1 MDKIIVI
8 EGLGTD
14 YVSPLLL
21 VHIRKMFQVFHEEL
35 NFMQT
40 SESPMEEEC
49 EIHEVD
55 DEEEPMDTSNDSSME
70 GQWRRVSGDVFYEKP
85 PQAMDMSSSPIEW
98 PSDRRVINAL
108 KTFIENAVCDQL
120 INTESTMKK
129 QFNGPFVL
137 DMMIM
142 EQICCLMQAKLQERL
157 CCTKQTMQS
166 PMMGRVISL
175 MGLRTSARLVQNMLE
190 DINGTVDNI
199 ISEIFPTMSRWIQET
214 FLLEKKN
221 TCTLLI
227 IFVSSGSGETAAT
240 QAMCLSLKN
249 FVTK

>member
-8 EGLGTD
+8 EGLGAD

-21 VHIRKMFQVFHEEL
+21 VHIIIRKMFQVFHEEL

-85 PQAMDMSSSPIEW
+85 PQAMDMSCSPIEL
-98 PSDRRVINAL
+98 PCDRRVIDAL
-108 KTFIENAVCDQL
+108 KTYIQKTVCDQL

-129 QFNGPFVL
+129 QLNGPFVL
-137 DMMIM
+137 DMMIV
-142 EQICCLMQAKLQERL
+142 EQICCLMHAKLQERL

-166 PMMGRVISL
+166 PMMGRVICM
-175 MGLRTSARLVQNMLE
+175 MGLQTSVRLVQNIME
-190 DINGTVDNI
+190 DINWTVDNL
-199 ISEIFPTMSRWIQET
+199 ISEIFPTMSR
-214 FLLEKKN
+214 
-221 TCTLLI
+221 
-227 IFVSSGSGETAAT
+227 
-240 QAMCLSLKN
+240 
-249 FVTK
+249 

>member
-1 MDKIIVI
+1 
-8 EGLGTD
+8 
-14 YVSPLLL
+14 
-21 VHIRKMFQVFHEEL
+21 MFQVSHEEL

-40 SESPMEEEC
+40 SQCPMEEEC

-70 GQWRRVSGDVFYEKP
+70 GQWLRVAGDVFYEKP
-85 PQAMDMSSSPIEW
+85 PKAMDMSSSPIEW

-166 PMMGRVISL
+166 PMMGRVICL
-175 MGLRTSARLVQNMLE
+175 MGLGTSARLVQNMME

-199 ISEIFPTMSRWIQET
+199 ISEIFPTMRR
-214 FLLEKKN
+214 
-221 TCTLLI
+221 
-227 IFVSSGSGETAAT
+227 
-240 QAMCLSLKN
+240 
-249 FVTK
+249 

>member
-8 EGLGTD
+8 EGLGAD

-70 GQWRRVSGDVFYEKP
+70 GQWRRVAGDVFYEKP
-85 PQAMDMSSSPIEW
+85 PQAMEMSSSPIEL
-98 PSDRRVINAL
+98 PSDRRVIDAL
-108 KTFIENAVCDQL
+108 KTYIQKTVCDQL

-129 QFNGPFVL
+129 QLNGPVVL

-166 PMMGRVISL
+166 PMMGLVICL
-175 MGLRTSARLVQNMLE
+175 MGLRTSARLVQNMME

-199 ISEIFPTMSRWIQET
+199 ISEIFPTMRRWSQET
-214 FLLEKKN
+214 FPSKRRTLALFWLFSYQAGLER
-221 TCTLLI
+221 
-227 IFVSSGSGETAAT
+227 
-240 QAMCLSLKN
+240 QR
-249 FVTK
+249 